1 MALIVRPAVTDLGHL
16 RPGAPA
22 FNLWVGLFFYIPNV
36 LAGVFGLLGGYFTD
50 LFGRKRILVW
60 SILLYSVSAC
70 AASFST
76 SLTQLLI
83 FRCPTLIGLSVEFVA
98 AITWLAELFP
108 HPSVANP
115 SLASRKPA
123 TPSGD

>member
-1 MALIVRPAVTDLGHL
+1 MSDSTNKPPIANASIRSAKVIGTATKLTPVQWLVCAVACLGFAFDLYETLMMALIVRPAVTDLGHL

-22 FNLWVGLFFYIPNV
+22 FNLWVGLLFYIPNV

-70 AASFST
+70 AAS
-76 SLTQLLI
+76 L
-83 FRCPTLIGLSVEFVA
+83 
-98 AITWLAELFP
+98 
-108 HPSVANP
+108 
-115 SLASRKPA
+115 
-123 TPSGD
+123 